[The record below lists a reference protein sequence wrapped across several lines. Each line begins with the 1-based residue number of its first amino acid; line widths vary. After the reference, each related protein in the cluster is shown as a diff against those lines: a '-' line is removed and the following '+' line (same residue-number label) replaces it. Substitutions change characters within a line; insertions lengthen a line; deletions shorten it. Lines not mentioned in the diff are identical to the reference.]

1 MNDITL
7 YNTLIERTVIL
18 TREIIHANRELEQL
32 KRDLREKLLGDYSSP
47 EPAQT
52 RNVFMKIIQPT
63 KD

>member
-1 MNDITL
+1 MDDITL
-7 YNTLIERTVIL
+7 YNTLIQRTVTL

-47 EPAQT
+47 NERTQ
-52 RNVFMKIIQPT
+52 NVFMKVIRPT